1 MSDRR
6 SIESKADS
14 LERRSE
20 EENLM
25 LEKESDELEVLE
37 EVFDRFTREGIDKLM
52 RKNVINK
59 IHGVIK
65 AGKEA
70 RVYWGEAPN
79 EDELAIKI
87 YYTTTAD
94 FRRGMMKYIE
104 GDPRFKKIKRGTHS
118 LIYMWTQKE
127 FKNLQLCERAGMN
140 TPKPITFNKNIL
152 VMTFIGSDGIPAPLL
167 REVSLDYPEEFYMD
181 LLSELR
187 LLYTGARLVH
197 GDLSEYNIMIWNK
210 IPVIFDLSQALLVT
224 HPLSDELL
232 QRDISNVNKY
242 FKRLGMDTAEND
254 KLEQWVKGG
263 TKNLY

>member
-37 EVFDRFTREGIDKLM
+37 EVFDRFTREGIDKII
-52 RKNVINK
+52 RRNVIDK

-70 RVYWGEAPN
+70 RIYWGEAPSG
-79 EDELAIKI
+79 DELAIKI

-94 FRRGMMKYIE
+94 FKRGMIKYIE
-104 GDPRFKKIKRGTHS
+104 GDPRFKKIQRGTRS

-127 FKNLQLCERAGMN
+127 FKNLQLCDKANVN
-140 TPKPITFNKNIL
+140 TPKPIAFNKNIL
-152 VMTFIGSDGIPAPLL
+152 VMTFIGSDGVPAPLL
-167 REVSLDYPEEFYMD
+167 REVSLDDPGKFYLD

-197 GDLSEYNIMIWNK
+197 GDLSEYNIMVWNEV
-210 IPVIFDLSQALLVT
+210 PVIFDLSQALLVT
-224 HPLSDELL
+224 HPISDELL
-232 QRDISNVNKY
+232 QRDISNVNTY
-242 FKRLGMDTAEND
+242 FKRLGVVIAEND

-263 TKNLY
+263 AKDLY